1 MEQIVSL
8 LFKYR
13 PVIYSRSRFTFAA
26 SPPLIIVI
34 ALVVAAILLAVYLY
48 SRKTAPVA
56 PGWRVVLVG
65 LRVALVILILFCAMR
80 PTIVVPEV
88 VPQSSFV
95 AVLMDDSASM
105 QIRDESGQTR
115 LDAVKTALSK
125 DGAFSTELT
134 GKFKVRTFKFSAAAQ
149 RVQDSSELAGD
160 GQQTN
165 IAGVVEQAVREMSGA
180 PLAAVVLVT
189 DGAQTTDTD
198 ISSALI
204 NLKARN
210 VPIFTVGVGRPM
222 LTGDVEL
229 ARATAPRRTL
239 AGSAITVEML
249 VRANAVSQKSLTIE
263 LTEDS
268 HPLKSQTVPIQGGD
282 AAEVARISFTP
293 SSAGL
298 HRYRVTARSVEGE
311 PVVENNSQ
319 DLLVEVEDARPKIL
333 YIEGE
338 PRWEYG
344 KLRGAV
350 ADEKN
355 ILLVSVLR
363 SADGKFYRQGIE
375 TGDEL
380 STGFPKSEE
389 ELFGY
394 NALLLGSLEATFF
407 SFEQLRTVEQFV
419 ARRGGTFVAMG
430 GARSFNAGGYGA
442 TPLADLLPVFLRGQ
456 AEPGGE
462 PQSFKVTPSERG
474 RDHIA
479 VRLNDQR
486 EANQT
491 AWDQMPPV
499 TLPEVLSEAKP
510 GATVILEGRSKTDQ
524 TRAVPV
530 LVEERYGRGRS
541 LALTTSDTWR
551 WRMLLESNNK
561 SYETFWRNLLRYAVE
576 SVRRQVELQTDRT
589 NYATG
594 EAVRLRAEVSD
605 KKFKSIPNAQVTAR
619 VTSPTGRV
627 SILKLTPSLDAGF
640 DGYTAAVAPDEDGL
654 YRVELTANQGN
665 DVIGAARSSFLAGPS
680 NREAFGAAQNR
691 EFLRRIASETGGGYY
706 TVDNAR
712 ELIQDLTH
720 SERGDFVRVT
730 YDLWDMPFNFVMIVA
745 LASIE
750 WFIRKRKGLA

>member
-1 MEQIVSL
+1 LEQIVSL

-13 PVIYSRSRFTFAA
+13 PVIFSRSRFSFAA
-26 SPPLIIVI
+26 SPPVVIII
-34 ALVVAAILLAVYLY
+34 ALVVAAFLLALYFY
-48 SRKTAPVA
+48 SRKTAPVPA
-56 PGWRVVLVG
+56 GWRVLLVG
-65 LRVALVILILFCAMR
+65 LRVTLVVLILFCVMR

-105 QIRDESGQTR
+105 LIQDEGSQSR
-115 LDAVKTALSK
+115 LEAIKGLLSR
-125 DGAFSTELT
+125 DGAFSTELSS
-134 GKFKVRTFKFSAAAQ
+134 KFKVRTFKFSAAAQ
-149 RVQDSSELAGD
+149 PARDSSELSGS

-165 IAGVVEQAVREMSGA
+165 IAGVMDQALREMAGL

-189 DGAQTTDTD
+189 DGAQTTDADT
-198 ISSALI
+198 STTLL

-210 VPIFTVGVGRPM
+210 TPVFTVGVGRPV
-222 LTGDVEL
+222 LSGDVEL
-229 ARATAPRRTL
+229 VRATAPRRTL
-239 AGSAITVEML
+239 AGSAVTVELL
-249 VRANAVSQKSLTIE
+249 VRANSVSQKSLTVE

-268 HPLKSQTVPIQGGD
+268 HALKSQTVPIQGSES
-282 AAEVARISFTP
+282 AEVARISFTP
-293 SSAGL
+293 SSPGL
-298 HRYRVTARSVEGE
+298 HRYRVAARPVEGE
-311 PVVENNSQ
+311 PVLENNSQ

-350 ADEKN
+350 AEEKN
-355 ILLVSVLR
+355 VLLVSVLR

-375 TGDEL
+375 TGEEL

-394 NALLLGSLEATFF
+394 NALMLGSLEATFF
-407 SFEQLRTVEQFV
+407 SFEQLRMMEQFV
-419 ARRGGTFVAMG
+419 ARRGGTFLAMG
-430 GARSFNAGGYGA
+430 GTKSFNAGGYSN

-479 VRLNDQR
+479 ARLSDQR
-486 EANQT
+486 EANQA
-491 AWDQMPPV
+491 AWEQMPPV
-499 TLPEVLSEAKP
+499 TIPEILVETKP
-510 GATVILEGRSKTDQ
+510 GATVILEARSKTDQ

-530 LVEERYGRGRS
+530 LAEERYGRGRTI
-541 LALTTSDTWR
+541 ALTTSDTWR
-551 WRMLLESNNK
+551 WRMLLDSRNN
-561 SYETFWRNLLRYAVE
+561 SYESFWRNMLRYLVE
-576 SVRRQVELQTDRT
+576 SVRRQVEVQSDRT

-594 EAVRLRAEVSD
+594 EPVRLRAEVAD
-605 KKFKSIPNAQVTAR
+605 KKYSSVSDAQVNAR

-627 SILKLTPSLDAGF
+627 SVLKLSPSLETGF
-640 DGYTAAVAPDEDGL
+640 DGYTAMAAPDEDGL
-654 YRVELTANQGN
+654 YRVELTATRGN
-665 DVIGAARSSFLAGPS
+665 DTIGVAHTDFVAGPS

-691 EFLRRIASETGGGYY
+691 ELLRRIASETAGGYY
-706 TVDNAR
+706 AIDNAR
-712 ELIQDLTH
+712 DLIQDLTH

-730 YDLWDMPFNFVMIVA
+730 YDLWDMPFNFLMMAA